1 MYNRIKIKE
10 TKQLFYTSF
19 GKYMGKHRSTHG
31 KKIKWINYPT
41 KIKHIYVRLYADQEI
56 AKVMIELQHK
66 DEEIRGLFFEQ
77 FKQLKTAFEN
87 IAGKWNWNEL
97 SANDIKLP
105 CSRIEVIKENVNIF
119 DKNTWASV
127 FRFYEEN
134 LIKFDIFWVEFK
146 DVFKQL
152 ED

>member
-1 MYNRIKIKE
+1 MYNKQQIKE
-10 TKQLFYTSF
+10 TKELFYTSF
-19 GKYMGKHRSTHG
+19 GKYMGKNKSVLG